1 MPSPIALTPRAI
13 RLLIVG
19 ILVLGGLSVYRLWL
33 APPTGPYTSLSGTTM
48 GTTWS
53 VHVASEDMGPS
64 AMRTTAAAI
73 QASLDEVVA
82 HMSTWEAESE
92 ISLLNRS
99 TSTEPQV
106 LSGPLME
113 VLIVAQTVSQKSD
126 GAFDITVS
134 PLVELWGFG
143 KATPPET
150 LPSKKAIADALRHT
164 GRGLAVLDKQQGS
177 ITKKDPQLEL
187 DLSAIAKGYG
197 VDRIAE
203 KLESLGYFDY
213 LVEVGGELRARG
225 KRLDGKIWRV
235 AIETP
240 REGLREIHR
249 VVELKDMAMATSG
262 DYRNFYDQDGKRFS
276 HTLDP
281 RTGRPVEH
289 PLASV
294 SVLHPTAIAA
304 DAWATALNVL
314 GPEDGFRIAEKED
327 LAAYFI
333 ARGPSD
339 GRFEVRATAA
349 FARYWPPIA
358 EPTASDGSLTP
369 EGN

>member
-33 APPTGPYTSLSGTTM
+33 APPTGPYTSLSGASM

-73 QASLDEVVA
+73 QASLDKVVA
-82 HMSTWEAESE
+82 HMSTWESESE

-99 TSTEPQV
+99 TSNEPQAV
-106 LSGPLME
+106 SGPLLD
-113 VLIVAQTVSQKSD
+113 VLIAAQTVSQKSD

-150 LPSKKAIADALRHT
+150 LPTQEAIGEALRHT
-164 GRGLAVLDKQQGS
+164 GRGRMVLDTQEGTV
-177 ITKKDPQLEL
+177 TKKDPQLEI

-197 VDRIAE
+197 VDRVAE

-249 VVELKDMAMATSG
+249 VVELKDRAMATSG
-262 DYRNFYDQDGKRFS
+262 DYRNFYEQDGERFS

-289 PLASV
+289 RLASV
-294 SVLHPTAIAA
+294 SVLHATATAA

-314 GPEDGFRIAEKED
+314 GPESGFRIAQQED
-327 LAAYFI
+327 IAAYFI
-333 ARGPSD
+333 SRSD
-339 GRFEVRATAA
+339 SEEEFEVRATPA
-349 FARYWPPIA
+349 FARYWPA
-358 EPTASDGSLTP
+358 ALEPMDS
-369 EGN
+369 N